1 MPRDRRSSATSG
13 GRVHPGDYLL
23 GGRIGVDEPM
33 KLLALQEF
41 ADTPEEAYRK
51 ILLPLGKF
59 ALAFLLVYFV
69 GQVLVARGVVRVVR
83 QRNPN
88 NRKIQNAVRRYLQL
102 VVLLV
107 ALAFGVVAAGYG
119 QVLARSALIFAAAT
133 LAVGVA
139 GQEVIGALISGLFLV
154 ANPNFN
160 VGDWIA
166 WGEREG
172 VVEAI
177 SFRTTRVRTE
187 NNETV
192 TVPNTELTAN
202 SIVRPYGR
210 EQYRVAMQVG
220 IEYEDDVDAAMDCLR
235 EAAAAHRE
243 ILDDPRPRVYFDEF
257 EDDAVVLEIQ
267 YWIRDPTRRDVRR
280 VRSEFG
286 LDVKSRFE
294 AAELTIS
301 PASQRELSG
310 EIGVDQSVG
319 GSEER

>member
-1 MPRDRRSSATSG
+1 MELYP
-13 GRVHPGDYLL
+13 
-23 GGRIGVDEPM
+23 
-33 KLLALQEF
+33 LQEVV
-41 ADTPEEAYRK
+41 DTPEEAYRE

-59 ALAFLLVYFV
+59 AATFLLVYVV
-69 GQVLVARGVVRVVR
+69 GQVLGGRAVVRVVR

-88 NRKIQNAVRRYLQL
+88 NRKIQNAVRRYFQL

-107 ALAFGVVAAGYG
+107 ALAFGVAAAGYG
-119 QVLARSALIFAAAT
+119 HVLSRSALVFAAAT

-139 GQEVIGALISGLFLV
+139 GQEVIGALVSGLFLV

-166 WGEREG
+166 WEEREG

-187 NNETV
+187 NNETL

-210 EQYRVAMQVG
+210 EQYRGAMEVG
-220 IEYEDDVDAAMDCLR
+220 IEYDDDVDAAMDGLR
-235 EAAAAHRE
+235 AAAESHRE
-243 ILDDPRPRVYFDEF
+243 ILNDPEPRVYFDEF
-257 EDDAVVLEIQ
+257 GDDAVLLEIR
-267 YWIRDPTRRDVRR
+267 YWIRDPTLRDVRR

-294 AAELTIS
+294 AAGLTIS
-301 PASQRELSG
+301 PASEHELSVHLD
-310 EIGVDQSVG
+310 VD
-319 GSEER
+319 GSAGDEEADRNR

>member
-1 MPRDRRSSATSG
+1 MELQPLQG
-13 GRVHPGDYLL
+13 LFP
-23 GGRIGVDEPM
+23 
-33 KLLALQEF
+33 LQEIV
-41 ADTPEEAYRK
+41 DTPEEAYRE

-59 ALAFLLVYFV
+59 AGAFLLVYVV
-69 GQVLVARGVVRVVR
+69 GQVFVSRGVVRVVR

-166 WGEREG
+166 WEEREG

-187 NNETV
+187 NNEV
-192 TVPNTELTAN
+192 LTVPTTELTAN

-210 EQYRVAMQVG
+210 EQYRVAMEVG
-220 IEYEDDVDAAMDCLR
+220 IDYDDDVDAAMDQLR
-235 EAAAAHRE
+235 AAAEDHAE
-243 ILDDPRPRVYFDEF
+243 ILADPEPRVYFEEFGDDELL
-257 EDDAVVLEIQ
+257 LEIQ
-267 YWIRDPTRRDVRR
+267 YWIRDPTRRDVNR

-286 LDVKSRFE
+286 LDVRSRFE
-294 AAELTIS
+294 AAGLTIS
-301 PASQRELSG
+301 PASERALSG
-310 EIGVDQSVG
+310 QLDVDGSASG
-319 GSEER
+319 GTRDDDNPDHIP

>member
-1 MPRDRRSSATSG
+1 MELQPLQ
-13 GRVHPGDYLL
+13 VFYP
-23 GGRIGVDEPM
+23 
-33 KLLALQEF
+33 LQEVV
-41 ADTPEEAYRK
+41 DTPAEAYRE

-59 ALAFLLVYFV
+59 AVTFLLVYIV
-69 GQVLVARGVVRVVR
+69 GKVLVGRAVVRVVR

-88 NRKIQNAVRRYLQL
+88 NRKIQNAVRRYFQL

-119 QVLARSALIFAAAT
+119 HVLSRSALVFAAAT

-166 WGEREG
+166 WSEREG

-187 NNETV
+187 NNETL

-220 IEYEDDVDAAMDCLR
+220 IDYDDDVDAAMDSLR
-235 EAAAAHRE
+235 AAAESQPE
-243 ILDDPRPRVYFDEF
+243 ILGDPEPRVYFEEFGDDELL
-257 EDDAVVLEIQ
+257 LEVQ
-267 YWIRDPTRRDVRR
+267 YWVRDPTRRDVKR

-294 AAELTIS
+294 GTGLTIS
-301 PASQRELSG
+301 PASARELSG
-310 EIGVDQSVG
+310 NLSVDGSVGDENARRSGRDETDDQSTG
-319 GSEER
+319 DGDER